1 MEKRVNK
8 MPEVLAPAGDMEKLK
23 AALLYGADAVYV
35 GGKLHTMRAGAG
47 NFTVEELKEAVTLA
61 HAVGTKVYFT
71 VNTLPLNN
79 EIAGLEQYLK
89 EIASTGID
97 AFIVADIGMMMAA
110 KRAASGVEL
119 HISTQAG
126 ITNYLTANELYNLGA
141 KRVILARELDLESIR
156 GIRQNT
162 PPDLDIEYF
171 VHGAMC
177 MSFSGRCLLSNYML
191 GRDANRGECAQPC
204 RWGYH
209 LVEEKRPGV
218 YYPIYEDEKGSYI
231 LNAKDMCLIEHIDKL
246 HEAGVTSLKIEGRAK
261 SAYYAAVI
269 TNAYRC
275 AVDLYAK
282 EPQQFKL
289 PDWLLE
295 ETRKVSHRDY
305 VPGFLF
311 GRPDDAQCYQSGG
324 YIREW
329 DVVAVVQK
337 WEDGVAHCLQ
347 RNKFY
352 NGDTL
357 EALIPKSG
365 PVELM
370 VQELKD
376 AQGNELEH
384 VCHAA
389 MEFTFDC
396 PVFLPE
402 GTLLRKQKLD

>member
-1 MEKRVNK
+1 
-8 MPEVLAPAGDMEKLK
+8 
-23 AALLYGADAVYV
+23 
-35 GGKLHTMRAGAG
+35 
-47 NFTVEELKEAVTLA
+47 
-61 HAVGTKVYFT
+61 
-71 VNTLPLNN
+71 
-79 EIAGLEQYLK
+79 
-89 EIASTGID
+89 
-97 AFIVADIGMMMAA
+97 
-110 KRAASGVEL
+110 
-119 HISTQAG
+119 
-126 ITNYLTANELYNLGA
+126 
-141 KRVILARELDLESIR
+141 
-156 GIRQNT
+156 
-162 PPDLDIEYF
+162 
-171 VHGAMC
+171 

-347 RNKFY
+347 RIKFY

-365 PVELM
+365 PVELI